1 MRFSLE
7 PGQETVWGFNV
18 RRDTVSTAEVDRWV
32 ATPRGANGFVSR
44 FGHLRF
50 PTAPAPPRK
59 LEFQPFVLGREE
71 HTTAVGFD
79 QGLSG
84 GVDMR
89 MGLGTS
95 ATLSATV
102 NPDFGQVEQD
112 PAVLNLSVFETFFPE
127 KTPVLYRRQPHV
139 RPAVRLDADV
149 PFAPHR
155 PAPRTVY
162 LARGR
167 PIASG
172 GGHKPRRATEVRRH
186 HGKRL
191 DVDDEVGR
199 FDPAREPAGECGAFD
214 EAAERLSRPRIKR
227 AHARFERSDGWT
239 KRNRQQNDTQIS
251 HQLTCK
257 HRVDTRISPRPSAVW
272 RSFSC
277 ALLKYYC
284 CRGRQVS
291 GRVLRWTGRA
301 MESSMR
307 KMVRARRD
315 RFNT

>member
-127 KTPVLYRRQPHV
+127 KRPFFTEDSRTFVLQYGLMPTFHSRRIGQ
-139 RPAVRLDADV
+139 RP
-149 PFAPHR
+149 
-155 PAPRTVY
+155 
-162 LARGR
+162 
-167 PIASG
+167 
-172 GGHKPRRATEVRRH
+172 
-186 HGKRL
+186 
-191 DVDDEVGR
+191 GR
-199 FDPAREPAGECGAFD
+199 FILHEG
-214 EAAERLSRPRIKR
+214 
-227 AHARFERSDGWT
+227 
-239 KRNRQQNDTQIS
+239 
-251 HQLTCK
+251 
-257 HRVDTRISPRPSAVW
+257 
-272 RSFSC
+272 
-277 ALLKYYC
+277 
-284 CRGRQVS
+284 
-291 GRVLRWTGRA
+291 
-301 MESSMR
+301 
-307 KMVRARRD
+307 D
-315 RFNT
+315 R